1 MRLSAFAFIKELAGG
16 ANNESGD
23 KTLVLINLWTFGGDE
38 MELGLVE
45 VVRFVEV
52 AREELFEHF
61 EFFVPE
67 FVLLENV
74 FAHKGWTDRRFRS
87 R

>member
-1 MRLSAFAFIKELAGG
+1 M
-16 ANNESGD
+16 
-23 KTLVLINLWTFGGDE
+23 
-38 MELGLVE
+38 E
-45 VVRFVEV
+45 VVSFIEV